1 MNFIPDVRYDFQTPN
16 IVTLAVKV
24 VTSPP
29 PPTPLRFHWIRLQRT
44 TGQGKVGLL
53 PAFSL
58 VFLPLTKY
66 HLSLLNLHIVSPV

>member
-29 PPTPLRFHWIRLQRT
+29 PPHLLSDSIGYGYRGLQSRER
-44 TGQGKVGLL
+44 
-53 PAFSL
+53 
-58 VFLPLTKY
+58 
-66 HLSLLNLHIVSPV
+66 

>member
-29 PPTPLRFHWIRLQRT
+29 SLPPLLSDSIGYGYR
-44 TGQGKVGLL
+44 GL
-53 PAFSL
+53 
-58 VFLPLTKY
+58 KCRER
-66 HLSLLNLHIVSPV
+66 

>member
-29 PPTPLRFHWIRLQRT
+29 SLPP
-44 TGQGKVGLL
+44 LL
-53 PAFSL
+53 SDSIGYGYREDCSPEKGRIAACLHRVMSFFRR
-58 VFLPLTKY
+58 FLPLA
-66 HLSLLNLHIVSPV
+66 LSSTLD

>member
-29 PPTPLRFHWIRLQRT
+29 PPPSSQIPLDT
-44 TGQGKVGLL
+44 VTED
-53 PAFSL
+53 
-58 VFLPLTKY
+58 
-66 HLSLLNLHIVSPV
+66 